1 MQPGAKFN
9 KGFTQI
15 IWVLLVLGFDTTETH
30 TYNRHKNKDLQ
41 ACKSI
46 STAPFFVLAASIVS
60 NSSNYDTKSALLI
73 KNELYIFL
81 GPQVVLRMYCLI
93 RKPLHLSL
101 KSIAKIFL

>member
-1 MQPGAKFN
+1 MGSMQQGAKFN

-46 STAPFFVLAASIVS
+46 STAPFFVLAASIVL

-73 KNELYIFL
+73 IKNELYIFL
-81 GPQVVLRMYCLI
+81 EPQDVLRMYCLI
-93 RKPLHLSL
+93 RKPLHLS
-101 KSIAKIFL
+101 

>member
-46 STAPFFVLAASIVS
+46 STAPFFVLAASIVL
-60 NSSNYDTKSALLI
+60 NSSNYDTKSA
-73 KNELYIFL
+73 Y
-81 GPQVVLRMYCLI
+81 
-93 RKPLHLSL
+93 
-101 KSIAKIFL
+101 